1 VPLTKHSETRGGIH
15 EKTISIRVSGFIL
28 IQIKEKF
35 PLIYALTLL
44 KLFGTISEEGER
56 MSIQIK

>member
-1 VPLTKHSETRGGIH
+1 MKKPSLFV
-15 EKTISIRVSGFIL
+15 L
-28 IQIKEKF
+28 IDIKEKF
-35 PLIYALTLL
+35 PLIPALTLL

>member
-1 VPLTKHSETRGGIH
+1 MQHRYAHLVIDAYLK
-15 EKTISIRVSGFIL
+15 IL
-28 IQIKEKF
+28 I
-35 PLIYALTLL
+35 PALTLL